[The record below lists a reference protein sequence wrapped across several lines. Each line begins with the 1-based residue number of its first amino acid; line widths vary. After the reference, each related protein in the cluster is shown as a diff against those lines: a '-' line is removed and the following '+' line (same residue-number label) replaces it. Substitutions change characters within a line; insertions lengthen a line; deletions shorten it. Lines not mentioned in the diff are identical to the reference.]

1 MFLPDAPDGS
11 AGAGAPVSDA
21 QPRFPL
27 GASRDATSRLIPPLP
42 TTSEPDWA
50 KPRRVAFCV
59 GDDAAAVA
67 DAWAWTAARF
77 LEPTDDVIMLRVW
90 CPDAAAFRSDVDPD
104 YAAEVDFHQERT
116 TTSWLPPSVRDS
128 LARREAS
135 FSGSHSH
142 VVLRDVHANLSPARQ
157 IARYCARNAVDV
169 VVLGA
174 RPRRGAVARALL
186 GTVSDAVVRNSPC
199 PCLVL
204 RRGGSAN
211 VAGVEIAAGPGAVP
225 SADSGSTS
233 PGSPG
238 PPDFGPAGRPS
249 PSPGTFARPTLG
261 TFARP
266 SPGTFARPTPRRVVI
281 AVDGSDASSRA
292 VRWCRDALLR
302 PTDEVILAHAVSG
315 VSERAF
321 DRVYA
326 ERGVASRP
334 VGGDD
339 AHAAAATRDAW
350 RALERALERA
360 GTKPPYPSLG
370 DGRSPSRGD
379 ESRSRWTRTI
389 RTNGPRGR
397 RPSRGGFLG
406 RGRGASGSRV
416 SGERPLASIGQTSGR
431 GGGETGCV
439 SMWVASEGRRDVGA
453 AAGRSAS
460 RRERR
465 RRGSDCRGES
475 RDGGVASRDVAERQ
489 HTPRGERA
497 VSVLGVPR
505 TREGGRGGGKG
516 GSASVTREDRFQI
529 SGPAVSLK
537 PKTKFHR

>member
-1 MFLPDAPDGS
+1 MAPRAEVCGLGRTEEDIKKPRSLLDVGTLTRDTLARDHDPAACFRRTRPTAARARARPS
-11 AGAGAPVSDA
+11 PTPNPVSLSARPATQRADA
-21 QPRFPL
+21 
-27 GASRDATSRLIPPLP
+27 SPLP

-157 IARYCARNAVDV
+157 IARYCARDAVDV

-204 RRGGSAN
+204 RRGGSAC
-211 VAGVEIAAGPGAVP
+211 VAGVEIASGPGAVP

-238 PPDFGPAGRPS
+238 PPTSVPRV
-249 PSPGTFARPTLG
+249 AR
-261 TFARP
+261 
-266 SPGTFARPTPRRVVI
+266 V
-281 AVDGSDASSRA
+281 
-292 VRWCRDALLR
+292 LR
-302 PTDEVILAHAVSG
+302 PEL
-315 VSERAF
+315 
-321 DRVYA
+321 
-326 ERGVASRP
+326 
-334 VGGDD
+334 
-339 AHAAAATRDAW
+339 
-350 RALERALERA
+350 
-360 GTKPPYPSLG
+360 
-370 DGRSPSRGD
+370 
-379 ESRSRWTRTI
+379 
-389 RTNGPRGR
+389 
-397 RPSRGGFLG
+397 
-406 RGRGASGSRV
+406 SRV
-416 SGERPLASIGQTSGR
+416 PRPELSRVPRPGAWSSPWTARTRPLAR
-431 GGGETGCV
+431 F
-439 SMWVASEGRRDVGA
+439 D
-453 AAGRSAS
+453 
-460 RRERR
+460 
-465 RRGSDCRGES
+465 
-475 RDGGVASRDVAERQ
+475 GVATRYSAR
-489 HTPRGERA
+489 
-497 VSVLGVPR
+497 R
-505 TREGGRGGGKG
+505 TR
-516 GSASVTREDRFQI
+516 
-529 SGPAVSLK
+529 
-537 PKTKFHR
+537 

>member
-1 MFLPDAPDGS
+1 MILSLATTTLRH
-11 AGAGAPVSDA
+11 VSGGRA
-21 QPRFPL
+21 RRQRGRGRARLRRPTRFP
-27 GASRDATSRLIPPLP
+27 SRRVPRRNEPTHPPLP

-128 LARREAS
+128 LARRE
-135 FSGSHSH
+135 
-142 VVLRDVHANLSPARQ
+142 VLLRQPLPRRPPRRPRTSPPRVRLPDTAR
-157 IARYCARNAVDV
+157 AAPVDV

-174 RPRRGAVARALL
+174 RPRRPPSLRRSSDRLRRRRSKLAVSLPRPQTRRLRVRRRRGDRL
-186 GTVSDAVVRNSPC
+186 GTGRGT
-199 PCLVL
+199 L
-204 RRGGSAN
+204 RGFRFD
-211 VAGVEIAAGPGAVP
+211 VAGV
-225 SADSGSTS
+225 
-233 PGSPG
+233 PGSPRRRSRG
-238 PPDFGPAGRPS
+238 SRGS
-249 PSPGTFARPTLG
+249 FARN
-261 TFARP
+261 FRASHARN
-266 SPGTFARPTPRRVVI
+266 SRASQRRRVVI

-315 VSERAF
+315 FRNTRSVASTPN
-321 DRVYA
+321 
-326 ERGVASRP
+326 RGVASRP

-360 GTKPPYPSLG
+360 GTTPPYPSLG
-370 DGRSPSRGD
+370 GSDKARSPD
-379 ESRSRWTRTI
+379 VPI
-389 RTNGPRGR
+389 
-397 RPSRGGFLG
+397 GGFLG
-406 RGRGASGSRV
+406 RGRGASGSSV
-416 SGERPLASIGQTSGR
+416 SGARLGVDWTNFWPSWR
-431 GGGETGCV
+431 RNGGV
-439 SMWVASEGRRDVGA
+439 SMRVASEGRRDVGA

-465 RRGSDCRGES
+465 RRGSDRRGES
-475 RDGGVASRDVAERQ
+475 RDGGWR
-489 HTPRGERA
+489 RA
-497 VSVLGVPR
+497 MSPSVSTHLVENAPCPCLVYREPAR
-505 TREGGRGGGKG
+505 EDEGGEEGKRVG
-516 GSASVTREDRFQI
+516 HT
-529 SGPAVSLK
+529 
-537 PKTKFHR
+537 

>member
-1 MFLPDAPDGS
+1 MILSLATTTLRH
-11 AGAGAPVSDA
+11 VSSGRA
-21 QPRFPL
+21 RRQRGRGRARLRRPTPFPSRRVPR
-27 GASRDATSRLIPPLP
+27 RDEPTHPPLP

-142 VVLRDVHANLSPARQ
+142 VVLRDVHANLSPRVRLPDTARATPWTSSSS
-157 IARYCARNAVDV
+157 ARDPAAAPSLERSSAPSPTPSFETRR
-169 VVLGA
+169 VLP
-174 RPRRGAVARALL
+174 RPQTRRLRERRRRG
-186 GTVSDAVVRNSPC
+186 D
-199 PCLVL
+199 
-204 RRGGSAN
+204 RRGTGRGTLRGFRFD
-211 VAGVEIAAGPGAVP
+211 VAGF
-225 SADSGSTS
+225 
-233 PGSPG
+233 PGSPRLRSRG
-238 PPDFGPAGRPS
+238 SPESFARNFRAPHARNFRASFARNFRASHAPARGHRRGRLGRVLSRGSMVSRRVTPPDGRGDPR
-249 PSPGTFARPTLG
+249 A
-261 TFARP
+261 
-266 SPGTFARPTPRRVVI
+266 RRV
-281 AVDGSDASSRA
+281 
-292 VRWCRDALLR
+292 
-302 PTDEVILAHAVSG
+302 G

-321 DRVYA
+321 SRVYA

-360 GTKPPYPSLG
+360 GTTPPYPSLG
-370 DGRSPSRGD
+370 DGAGTITGSSRAAFLGEDAARLARAFPESAPWRRLDKLLAVVAAKQGAYRCGWPPRGAATLGPPRDGALRAAKDADADLIVVGSRATGGWRRAMSPSVSTHLVENAPCPCLVYREPARED
-379 ESRSRWTRTI
+379 E
-389 RTNGPRGR
+389 
-397 RPSRGGFLG
+397 
-406 RGRGASGSRV
+406 
-416 SGERPLASIGQTSGR
+416 
-431 GGGETGCV
+431 
-439 SMWVASEGRRDVGA
+439 
-453 AAGRSAS
+453 
-460 RRERR
+460 
-465 RRGSDCRGES
+465 
-475 RDGGVASRDVAERQ
+475 
-489 HTPRGERA
+489 
-497 VSVLGVPR
+497 
-505 TREGGRGGGKG
+505 GGKG

>member
-1 MFLPDAPDGS
+1 MFPPDAPDGS

-21 QPRFPL
+21 QLRFPL
-27 GASRDATSRLIPPLP
+27 GASRDATSRRIPPLP

-174 RPRRGAVARALL
+174 RPRRGAIARALL

-211 VAGVEIAAGPGAVP
+211 VAGVEIASGPGAVP

-238 PPDFGPAGRPS
+238 PPDFGPAGRPG
-249 PSPGTFARPTLG
+249 PSPG

-321 DRVYA
+321 SRVYA

-334 VGGDD
+334 AGGDD

-360 GTKPPYPSLG
+360 GTTPPYPSLG
-370 DGRSPSRGD
+370 DGQGQSPGRPGAAFLGEDAARLARAFPERAPWRRLDKLLAVVAAKQGAYRCGWPPRGAATLGPPRDGALRAAKDADADLIVVGSRATGGWRRAMSPSVSTHLVENAPCPCLVYREPARED
-379 ESRSRWTRTI
+379 E
-389 RTNGPRGR
+389 
-397 RPSRGGFLG
+397 GGEG
-406 RGRGASGSRV
+406 
-416 SGERPLASIGQTSGR
+416 GER
-431 GGGETGCV
+431 
-439 SMWVASEGRRDVGA
+439 VG
-453 AAGRSAS
+453 
-460 RRERR
+460 
-465 RRGSDCRGES
+465 
-475 RDGGVASRDVAERQ
+475 
-489 HTPRGERA
+489 HT
-497 VSVLGVPR
+497 
-505 TREGGRGGGKG
+505 
-516 GSASVTREDRFQI
+516 
-529 SGPAVSLK
+529 
-537 PKTKFHR
+537 